1 MRKFKYSA
9 IIVFFSFIFS
19 AFTACQNN
27 EGISSISA
35 QEFKED
41 WKDKQYTLLDVRSQ
55 GEFKE
60 GYIKD
65 AILIPVN
72 SNDFKKK
79 ALELPKDKPIVIY
92 CHAGPRANQAASVLQ
107 QEGFKNIYLLDGSF
121 SAWQD
126 AGLPV
131 EK

>member
-27 EGISSISA
+27 EGISNITV
-35 QEFKED
+35 QEFNEE

-79 ALELPKDKPIVIY
+79 ARELPKDKPIVIY
-92 CHAGPRANQAASVLQ
+92 CHAGPRAEQAAFVLQ

-121 SAWQD
+121 SAWKE
-126 AGLPV
+126 AGYPV